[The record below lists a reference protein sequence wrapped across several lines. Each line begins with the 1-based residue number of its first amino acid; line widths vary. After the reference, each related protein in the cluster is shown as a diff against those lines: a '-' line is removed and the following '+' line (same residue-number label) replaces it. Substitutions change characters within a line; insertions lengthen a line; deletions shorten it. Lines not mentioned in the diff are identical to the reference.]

1 MQIKPV
7 ESIDE
12 LSGALRVHN
21 LGWKEAY
28 QGILLEEV
36 IEDIPSEPPEDHVE
50 ERFER
55 IGGSKEIFL
64 VALGDDGATRGYIY
78 VLWGNDT
85 KEFVG
90 DDEAGLKEIYVHP
103 DWWGQGIGTRLLNE
117 ALDTL
122 PSSIEA
128 IRLEMLSG
136 NEDAHDFYL
145 ARDFEIDGQS
155 EFEIA
160 DETYPTEIYVR
171 SL

>member
-1 MQIKPV
+1 MRIKPV

-12 LSGALRVHN
+12 LSGALQIHN

-28 QGILLEEV
+28 QDILPEDV

-50 ERFER
+50 ERFESL
-55 IGGSKEIFL
+55 GGNKEEFL
-64 VALGDDGATRGYIY
+64 VAIGDDGTTRGYIY
-78 VLWGNDT
+78 VLWGSDT

-90 DDEAGLKEIYVHP
+90 ENEAGLKEIYVHP

-117 ALDTL
+117 GLDVL

-136 NEDAHDFYL
+136 NEDAREFYL

-160 DETYPTEIYVR
+160 GEPYPTEIYVR